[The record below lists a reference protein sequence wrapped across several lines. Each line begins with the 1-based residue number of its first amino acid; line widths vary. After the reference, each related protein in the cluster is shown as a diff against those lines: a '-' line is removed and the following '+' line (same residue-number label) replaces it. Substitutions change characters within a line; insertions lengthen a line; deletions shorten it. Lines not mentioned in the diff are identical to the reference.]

1 MDVKGFSHIYL
12 PSRNVDES
20 IEFYTKKLGFK
31 LFRKYNMNGRISAYV
46 EIGGVLLELTPATDP
61 TPDQDGRTEPR
72 IGIEVPDIKAA
83 IEELRSADVEIA
95 REPWDAMTF
104 WGTQAMI
111 KDPSGYIISLREW
124 RSPDG
129 PNYRDWKPEH
139 ANVERL
145 D

>member
-12 PSRNVDES
+12 PSRSVDES

-46 EIGGVLLELTPATDP
+46 EIGGVLLELTPSTDP

-83 IEELRSADVEIA
+83 IEELRSAGVEIA

-104 WGTQAMI
+104 WGPQAMI

-124 RSPDG
+124 RLPDG
-129 PNYRDWKPEH
+129 PNYQDWKPEH